1 MTRTIQAAAL
11 LAIGAFLLMPVSVA
25 AQGAPRPASQPAA
38 APATAPATAA
48 PMASDE
54 DIQMLRADIRSKR
67 KQIVAANM
75 TLTADEATRF
85 WPLFDQYTGE
95 VRKINDTRWEMMKE
109 YAAAK
114 GNLTDAQAL
123 DHMKKSA
130 AVDAEL
136 VALRAKYMPQFE
148 KLIPAK
154 KVVVLYQLDRRM
166 DLLMNLQIAQLIPL
180 VDPTR

>member
-1 MTRTIQAAAL
+1 MIRRIQAAAL
-11 LAIGAFLLMPVSVA
+11 LATGAFLMIPVSVT

-38 APATAPATAA
+38 AAAPASAA
-48 PMASDE
+48 PTMASDE

-95 VRKINDTRWEMMKE
+95 VRKVNDTRWEMMKG
-109 YAAAK
+109 YDAAK
-114 GNLTDAQAL
+114 GNLTEAQAV
-123 DHMKKSA
+123 DYMQKSA
-130 AVDAEL
+130 VIDGEL
-136 VALRAKYMPQFE
+136 IALRTKYMPQFQ

-154 KVVVLYQLDRRM
+154 KVVVLYQLDRRL
-166 DLLMNLQIAQLIPL
+166 DLLMNLQLASLIPL